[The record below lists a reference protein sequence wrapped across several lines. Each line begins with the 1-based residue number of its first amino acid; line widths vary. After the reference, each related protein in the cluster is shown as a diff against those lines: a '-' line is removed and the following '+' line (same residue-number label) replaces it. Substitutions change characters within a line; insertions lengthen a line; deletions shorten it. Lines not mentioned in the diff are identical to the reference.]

1 MLQVAWSEHALV
13 NTVNTKRWWIKATTQ
28 MWDRWVKATPVSP
41 PWPGG
46 SLHVGQLWSDCK
58 SKMCFTVLL
67 FDPVRFHRCGSCVS
81 PLRSQVSSV
90 LVSLDAPFHLKLL
103 FVSMCAIRWEKNSQ
117 TEDCRGECEANTTEE
132 GGDTGG
138 CPRAVWLVPAL
149 LRAPTPVWQACHES
163 SCWCHNGVGFTLT
176 QAYAIRHGTGRHTF
190 WLNSQRLKHATV
202 WVGQNE
208 IYFFNP
214 SLS

>member
-58 SKMCFTVLL
+58 SKMCLTVLL

-103 FVSMCAIRWEKNSQ
+103 FVSMCAIRWEKQS
-117 TEDCRGECEANTTEE
+117 DRGLSRRVWSEHYWRRRRHRWVSPSCLTCAGSPAGSNTGLTSL
-132 GGDTGG
+132 
-138 CPRAVWLVPAL
+138 PWKQR
-149 LRAPTPVWQACHES
+149 
-163 SCWCHNGVGFTLT
+163 CWCHNRVGFTLT

>member
-58 SKMCFTVLL
+58 SKMCLTVLL

-103 FVSMCAIRWEKNSQ
+103 FVSMCAIRWEKQSDRGLSRRVWSEHYWRRRRHRWVSPSCLTCAGSPAGSNTGLTSLPWKQLLMSQ
-117 TEDCRGECEANTTEE
+117 RGRFHLNTGLCHQAWDWSTYLL
-132 GGDTGG
+132 TQQ
-138 CPRAVWLVPAL
+138 PASK
-149 LRAPTPVWQACHES
+149 ACHS
-163 SCWCHNGVGFTLT
+163 VSWAKWNIL
-176 QAYAIRHGTGRHTF
+176 
-190 WLNSQRLKHATV
+190 L
-202 WVGQNE
+202 
-208 IYFFNP
+208 
-214 SLS
+214 